1 MMIAGRK
8 TAFYTNDLLIRIDPD
23 LRSQLVAA
31 AERERTSMS
40 ELIRR
45 AVRSA
50 LAGQA
55 FANGKQRQPI
65 HKTR

>member
-1 MMIAGRK
+1 MMVAGRK
-8 TAFYTNDLLIRIDPD
+8 TAFYTNDLLIRIDPT

-45 AVRSA
+45 SVRAA
-50 LAGQA
+50 LAGQDHA
-55 FANGKQRQPI
+55 SMPVRGSQ
-65 HKTR
+65 